1 MPGTTWIPC
10 IKRPCSRL
18 IEYEDSFYEEVL
30 AVPGVQELYK
40 SIDESCGG
48 LGTVLQEAL
57 KNA

>member
-1 MPGTTWIPC
+1 MT
-10 IKRPCSRL
+10 L